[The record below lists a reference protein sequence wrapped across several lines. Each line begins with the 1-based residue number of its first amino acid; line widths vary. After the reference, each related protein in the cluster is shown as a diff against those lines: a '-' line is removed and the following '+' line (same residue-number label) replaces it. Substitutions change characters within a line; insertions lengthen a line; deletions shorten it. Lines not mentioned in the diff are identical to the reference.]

1 MQLAM
6 GHSGATKSG
15 GAFEQRR
22 DAIAG
27 ADETQQP
34 VEADILV
41 ADTQRARTAGFRA
54 QQLLE
59 LGIDAAPREQY
70 PIVAKLPPFDFSPIV
85 ERVMFR
91 NGHDDP
97 FAPERQ
103 NAITPPPAAGGQYG
117 DVDRAGGELAEQSV
131 LGAVDQEN
139 IRIRDLAAQLRER
152 LPQIAR

>member
-6 GHSGATKSG
+6 GHSGAHEAD

-27 ADETQQP
+27 ADEAQQP
-34 VEADILV
+34 VEADILI
-41 ADTQRARTAGFRA
+41 ADTQRIRAAGLHA

-59 LGIDAAPREQY
+59 LGIDAAPRQQY
-70 PIVAKLPPFDFSPIV
+70 PIVAKLPPLDRWTTI
-85 ERVMFR
+85 ERVIFL
-91 NGHDDP
+91 NGDDDP

-103 NAITPPPAAGGQYG
+103 NTVVPSSAAGGQYS
-117 DVDRAGGELAEQSV
+117 DVDRAGAELAEQSL

-139 IRIRDLAAQLRER
+139 IRIRDLAA
-152 LPQIAR
+152 